1 MPELVALVQVI
12 LIDLVLAGDNAIV
25 VGMAAAQVEASRRA
39 KVIFWGVVAAVVLR
53 VLLSLVTVQ
62 LLAVVGLTLAGGLL
76 LLWVCGKLY
85 RETREAQRRHHRAP
99 GDLEGTDDEDA
110 GASKSI
116 RAAIGQILIADVSMS
131 LDNVLAVAGAA
142 REHPL
147 ALVVGLVASVALM
160 GIAATI
166 IAPLFK
172 RWPWI
177 AYVGLS
183 VILYVAVEMICVG
196 GLEVFTVAQS
206 KL

>member
-1 MPELVALVQVI
+1 M
-12 LIDLVLAGDNAIV
+12 LAGDNAIV
-25 VGMAAAQVEASRRA
+25 VGMAAAQVEPSRRL
-39 KVIFWGVVAAVVLR
+39 KVVFWGVVAAVVLR

-76 LLWVCGKLY
+76 LLWVCWKLY
-85 RETREAQRRHHRAP
+85 RETRAAHRRHHHHPHAP
-99 GDLEGTDDEDA
+99 GEPEGEDEDDEPPP
-110 GASKSI
+110 GKSM
-116 RAAIGQILIADVSMS
+116 RAAIGQIVVADVSMS

-142 REHPL
+142 REHPV
-147 ALVVGLVASVALM
+147 ALVTGLVASVALM

-177 AYVGLS
+177 AYVGLT
-183 VILYVAVEMICVG
+183 VILYVSLEMIWQG
-196 GLEVFTVAQS
+196 SGEVLQVART